1 MMWSWIDLVE
11 TSLSLHRTVAAMSKF
26 QRKKFSIMELPNWK
40 TKLWRILKK
49 KKQEIPVSVPLAPRA
64 EGCNH
69 LKIQNQPVD
78 HASWPECHTY
88 LLLNREFTVEETY
101 HIKGSK
107 QEWFNTK
114 MCVSYLLSH
123 RGCTAEESP
132 TSIDWINKTTRRCVL
147 NTHTKCVK
155 NVWDGYHALPSSDKD
170 RWYIMQSSSRGMS
183 IRCMLIAITMT
194 KERE

>member
-1 MMWSWIDLVE
+1 L
-11 TSLSLHRTVAAMSKF
+11 KN
-26 QRKKFSIMELPNWK
+26 K
-40 TKLWRILKK
+40 ILKNFEK
-49 KKQEIPVSVPLAPRA
+49 QEKQEIPVSVPLAPWA

-88 LLLNREFTVEETY
+88 LLLNRGFTVEETY

-132 TSIDWINKTTRRCVL
+132 TSIDWINKTTRRCVK

-155 NVWDGYHALPSSDKD
+155 NVRDGYHALPSSDKD

-183 IRCMLIAITMT
+183 VRCMLIAITMT
-194 KERE
+194 KRARIIKELTKSK